1 MRRHMKVHRQ
11 PYERNVIK
19 IPEDRDE
26 NVSKEELQVF
36 ELGHREQK
44 KEDEKQKD
52 NMLKLEKKELNLQAF
67 ELGVKHRE
75 QKKEDEKQKYNNE
88 RHNMML
94 KIIKVK
100 KTRID
105 KMIEDIESMIK
116 SCNPEIVN

>member
-1 MRRHMKVHRQ
+1 MEVMVCSHSCHHCSKCFSRREGLRRHMKVHRQ

-26 NVSKEELQVF
+26 NVFSKEEV
-36 ELGHREQK
+36 
-44 KEDEKQKD
+44 
-52 NMLKLEKKELNLQAF
+52 NLQAS

-75 QKKEDEKQKYNNE
+75 QKKEDEKQKDNNE
-88 RHNMML
+88 KHNML
-94 KIIKVK
+94 KLIKIK